1 MNTLKNICNST
12 LVATTVFW
20 IILGSDRFNLD
31 DIPFVLLS
39 MIPIFICCAITI
51 SFTICPLF
59 SWFESINFDRK
70 QVFKKFFPV
79 YSIISFGICAGLI
92 VVCSFEN
99 FSIAFS
105 AAAFVSTSQSWIWM
119 AKNIEH

>member
-12 LVATTVFW
+12 LLATTVFW
-20 IILGSDRFNLD
+20 MILGSDQFNLD
-31 DIPFVLLS
+31 DISFVLLS
-39 MIPIFICCAITI
+39 MIPIFICCAVTI

-59 SWFESINFDRK
+59 SWFVSEHFDRK
-70 QVFKKFFPV
+70 QVFKTFFPV
-79 YSIISFGICAGLI
+79 YNIVVFEICVALI
-92 VVCSFEN
+92 VACRFEN

-119 AKNIEH
+119 TKDINN